1 MNRVILARN
10 ILVVDDDES
19 TRLSL
24 IDVLMHDGFNAL
36 SAEDGIIA
44 TRIVREKPLDLVFLD
59 FELPGMNGF
68 DVLKEIKAINWRL
81 PVVMLTGASGQDL
94 FEDALDAGALT
105 LLYKPV
111 ELKILRQ
118 TVQHI
123 LIHF

>member
-94 FEDALDAGALT
+94 FEDAMDAGALT

>member
-81 PVVMLTGASGQDL
+81 PVVMLTGASCQDL
-94 FEDALDAGALT
+94 FEDAMDAGALT

>member
-36 SAEDGIIA
+36 SAEDGIVA

-94 FEDALDAGALT
+94 FEDAMDAGALT